1 MEYELYTRPTARRK
15 RGYWVAHCFVISSS
29 AGLMW
34 AITSR
39 IEIVLMAWFIFS
51 LQFFSLKPLPPNPT
65 SNHSAAK
72 QPAFSPSLPE
82 HVYQNCFGG
91 AGGAGDWNSSLQ
103 CLSLKFE
110 NLWDA
115 AVMKSWNPS
124 VLLPESL
131 PGEPLWRSRDDR
143 RISSRKS

>member
-1 MEYELYTRPTARRK
+1 M
-15 RGYWVAHCFVISSS
+15 
-29 AGLMW
+29 
-34 AITSR
+34 
-39 IEIVLMAWFIFS
+39 S
-51 LQFFSLKPLPPNPT
+51 LQFLFSATRGQTEPKLGEGGKKQKEQSSPELCAKLKPVHLIIPLLITFFSHLKPLPPNPI

-72 QPAFSPSLPE
+72 QPAFSASLPE

-91 AGGAGDWNSSLQ
+91 AGSAGDWNSSLQ

-131 PGEPLWRSRDDR
+131 PGEPPWHGTNHQSY
-143 RISSRKS
+143 

>member
-1 MEYELYTRPTARRK
+1 MRMSESIQNSLRCCSNQFLLIPN
-15 RGYWVAHCFVISSS
+15 YWHDLFFF
-29 AGLMW
+29 
-34 AITSR
+34 T
-39 IEIVLMAWFIFS
+39 FS
-51 LQFFSLKPLPPNPT
+51 LSLIFFLKPLPPNPT

-82 HVYQNCFGG
+82 HVYQNCF
-91 AGGAGDWNSSLQ
+91 GGAGDWNSSLQ

-131 PGEPLWRSRDDR
+131 PGEPSRYKRSPQANRSLKTLTCLALFVNR
-143 RISSRKS
+143 

>member
-1 MEYELYTRPTARRK
+1 MQSRCQKQSNSYLISPY
-15 RGYWVAHCFVISSS
+15 YWH
-29 AGLMW
+29 GL
-34 AITSR
+34 
-39 IEIVLMAWFIFS
+39 FS
-51 LQFFSLKPLPPNPT
+51 NFFSFFIKPLPTNPM

-131 PGEPLWRSRDDR
+131 PGEPSNCKK
-143 RISSRKS
+143 ISASQRWLNS